1 MHERTQRWHL
11 AFCSDDN
18 LATHRLTNRSKE
30 SQARLRAG
38 TKLDTGRTSVDHDD
52 SRCGHVLAT
61 QIRSSL
67 VDVPSNAQVEG
78 VCGSLPIARLDFVLV
93 LLIAYTEAR
102 QGGTFATARS
112 FVRPAWTAFAT
123 AAWTRLS
130 SETSSN
136 PAGCMNCR
144 RYLERTGYSTR
155 MLRTTPTAETPWRHP
170 CAMSRL

>member
-1 MHERTQRWHL
+1 M
-11 AFCSDDN
+11 
-18 LATHRLTNRSKE
+18 
-30 SQARLRAG
+30 
-38 TKLDTGRTSVDHDD
+38 
-52 SRCGHVLAT
+52 LAT

-67 VDVPSNAQVEG
+67 VDVPSNAQVER

-136 PAGCMNCR
+136 PAGCICSNLR
-144 RYLERTGYSTR
+144 R
-155 MLRTTPTAETPWRHP
+155 
-170 CAMSRL
+170 